1 MLVWTCQFLQVNGNG
16 SKLHENKFVRG
27 NEVAREDKIAG
38 RKFCTEG
45 NFCMRVKKNR
55 IQIFQKNQK
64 EKQKKT
70 VTDRREGLG

>member
-45 NFCMRVKKNR
+45 NFCMRVKK
-55 IQIFQKNQK
+55 
-64 EKQKKT
+64 KQNTNIPKKT
-70 VTDRREGLG
+70 KKKNKKKQLLTDEKG